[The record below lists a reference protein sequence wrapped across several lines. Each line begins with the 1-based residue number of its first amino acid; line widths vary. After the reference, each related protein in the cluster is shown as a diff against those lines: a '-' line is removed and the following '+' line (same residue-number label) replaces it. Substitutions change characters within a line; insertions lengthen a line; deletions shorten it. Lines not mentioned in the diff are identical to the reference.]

1 MNNST
6 QIKENILKRLQQ
18 VIDPETGADV
28 IRMQL
33 VMDLTIDENGKASYI
48 FRPSSPICP
57 IAIQLAMM
65 IMQAINE
72 VEGVTGQQITVT
84 DYIQAEELTQ
94 VLNSLS
100 FAPTDSDGEAAE
112 KDTGML
118 L

>member
-1 MNNST
+1 MSNLT
-6 QIKENILKRLQQ
+6 QIKENILNRLKQ

-33 VMDLTIDENGKASYI
+33 VMDLTIDADGKESYI

-65 IMQAINE
+65 IMQAISE

-84 DYIQAEELTQ
+84 DYIQADELTQ

-100 FAPTDSDGEAAE
+100 FAPTDSNGKAAE